1 MEISNRFCS
10 SHPFCDLTSLI
21 YWKYPIMR
29 SYSPQSPILLDISNN
44 NRRTDT
50 KKRPC
55 SFSLQRRFARGSTL
69 LRMGRPYNPSP
80 ARQAHS
86 ARGRRPPGQ
95 APGAVRVA
103 PSLGRTSASLE
114 RPAERRTPSLFA
126 VLNAD
131 ETAEATSPGQGVL
144 ASAAPGC
151 ISAGRIRITSSLDSS
166 VRGPHEGSRLSSLV
180 NTASKRTSPDLCR
193 WKLRRPSSFPFV
205 ASPALNDVVCLPL
218 YYLKA
223 HELTRI
229 KKTRGCRRLV

>member
-1 MEISNRFCS
+1 MTTAAQTRKSAPAAFRCRGALRAVPLCFGWGGR
-10 SHPFCDLTSLI
+10 T
-21 YWKYPIMR
+21 
-29 SYSPQSPILLDISNN
+29 ILRQHA
-44 NRRTDT
+44 RRTAPEAAD
-50 KKRPC
+50 RPD
-55 SFSLQRRFARGSTL
+55 
-69 LRMGRPYNPSP
+69 
-80 ARQAHS
+80 
-86 ARGRRPPGQ
+86 RRPVWSVLPK
-95 APGAVRVA
+95 
-103 PSLGRTSASLE
+103 LGPNFSIELE

-229 KKTRGCRRLV
+229 KKHGAVAD